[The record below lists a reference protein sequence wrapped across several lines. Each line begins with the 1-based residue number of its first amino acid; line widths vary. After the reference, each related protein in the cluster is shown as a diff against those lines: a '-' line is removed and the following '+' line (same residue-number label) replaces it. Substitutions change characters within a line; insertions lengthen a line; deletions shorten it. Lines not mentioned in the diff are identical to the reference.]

1 MMQFSKPR
9 ARPKADSIVPMIN
22 VVFLLLI
29 FFMMTARITQPA
41 PFDVTPPKAQ
51 SEQEPQDAATLYVA
65 ADGQLGLDGQSG
77 DTVWDALA
85 LLPDG
90 APLTLRADAALPAR
104 DLSRI
109 LARLADAGITAVDL
123 VVARP

>member
-1 MMQFSKPR
+1 MQFSKPR
-9 ARPKADSIVPMIN
+9 TRPKAESIVPMIN
-22 VVFLLLI
+22 VVFL
-29 FFMMTARITQPA
+29 TARITQPA

-90 APLTLRADAALPAR
+90 APLTLRADATLPAR

>member
-1 MMQFSKPR
+1 MRFSKPP

-65 ADGQLGLDGQSG
+65 ADGQLGLAGQSG
-77 DTVWDALA
+77 DAVWDALVV
-85 LLPDG
+85 LPDG
-90 APLTLRADAALPAR
+90 APLTLHADATLPAR

-109 LARLADAGITAVDL
+109 LTRLANAGITAVDL
-123 VVARP
+123 VVAQP

>member
-1 MMQFSKPR
+1 MQFSKPR

-85 LLPDG
+85 LLHG
-90 APLTLRADAALPAR
+90 LRMRGSRPLIWWWPGHENAA
-104 DLSRI
+104 
-109 LARLADAGITAVDL
+109 
-123 VVARP
+123 

>member
-1 MMQFSKPR
+1 MRFSQPP
-9 ARPKADSIVPMIN
+9 ARPKAESIVPMIN

-41 PFDVTPPKAQ
+41 PFDVTSPEAQ
-51 SEQEPQDAATLYVA
+51 SDQEPQDISTLYVA
-65 ADGQLGLDGQSG
+65 ADGQLGLNGQRG
-77 DTVWDALA
+77 DAVWDALA

-90 APLTLRADAALPAR
+90 GPLTLRADAALPAR

-109 LARLADAGITAVDL
+109 LTRLAGVGITAVDL
-123 VVARP
+123 VVAQP

>member
-1 MMQFSKPR
+1 MRFSKPP

-41 PFDVTPPKAQ
+41 PFDVTPPKTQ
-51 SEQEPQDAATLYVA
+51 GEQEPQDAATLYVA
-65 ADGQLGLDGQSG
+65 ADGRLGLDGQSG
-77 DTVWDALA
+77 DAVWDTLV

-104 DLSRI
+104 DLSR
-109 LARLADAGITAVDL
+109 LLTRLADAGITAIDL
-123 VVARP
+123 VVAQP